1 MKFIFFVESGPAI
14 GLGHIKRSLLLAHEL
29 NNLGAEVTFAADA
42 LDKTGKTLVESA
54 GFQTLTLEKS
64 KFSAEE
70 SIVVDGYNLVIDE
83 IRDYFQNS
91 KFIVLEDY
99 CHRSFTA
106 DIVIDANLSRPE
118 HKLSDCRISAQKWLT
133 GKEYLIVEPK
143 YVMSSNGRNDKTKD
157 EQNQS
162 LFMNLGSGDIDGLSS
177 QILEAYAKYSLDKPM
192 IDLLPGP
199 HFPEARLTEI
209 RNHFGHILGEILSP
223 TFQMEKIYS
232 NYTLAIGAAGT
243 SAYERL
249 ASGIYSLNIIGNE
262 NQVRVGFGLAS
273 AGLALSFDARNDFNH
288 RDFSNLLDRL
298 LKGIKKESQDSK
310 FMPDGRG
317 QKRLAHE
324 IVTFLSN

>member
-1 MKFIFFVESGPAI
+1 MKILFLVGSGEST
-14 GLGHIKRSLLLAHEL
+14 GLGHIRRSLLLAQEL
-29 NNLGAEVTFAADA
+29 RNLGAEVRFTPES
-42 LDKTGKTLVESA
+42 LDRLGQKLVISTGLFLETMDNQE
-54 GFQTLTLEKS
+54 TLTPE
-64 KFSAEE
+64 A
-70 SIVVDGYNLVIDE
+70 IVVDGYNFVVDE
-83 IRDYFQNS
+83 IRAKFAKS
-91 KFIVLEDY
+91 KIIVFEDY
-99 CHRSFTA
+99 CHRSFSS

-118 HKLSDCRISAQKWLT
+118 NKLSDCKISAKKWLT
-133 GKEYLIVEPK
+133 GKEYLIVDPK
-143 YVMSSNGRNDKTKD
+143 YVMSSNGRNDKPKD

-162 LFMNLGSGDIDGLSS
+162 LFMNLGGGDIDGLSS

-209 RNHFGHILGEILSP
+209 RNHFDHILGEILSP

-249 ASGIYSLNIIGNE
+249 ASGIYSLNIVGNE
-262 NQVRVGFGLAS
+262 NQVRVGFGLS
-273 AGLALSFDARNDFNH
+273 SEGLALSFDARNDFNH
-288 RDFSNLLDRL
+288 QNFLNLLESL
-298 LKGIKKESQDSK
+298 LEGFKNESQDSK
-310 FMPDGRG
+310 FVPDGKG

>member
-1 MKFIFFVESGPAI
+1 M
-14 GLGHIKRSLLLAHEL
+14 AHEL
-29 NNLGAEVTFAADA
+29 RHLGAEVNFIAES
-42 LDKTGKTLVESA
+42 LDRLGQKLVISTGLFLETIDNQ
-54 GFQTLTLEKS
+54 GTLTPE
-64 KFSAEE
+64 A
-70 SIVVDGYNLVIDE
+70 IVVDGYNFVIDE
-83 IRDYFQNS
+83 IRAKFAQS
-91 KFIVLEDY
+91 KIIVFEDY
-99 CHRSFTA
+99 CHRSFSA

-118 HKLSDCRISAQKWLT
+118 QKLSDCRISAEKWLI
-133 GKEYLIVEPK
+133 GKECLIVDPK
-143 YVMSSNGRNDKTKD
+143 YVLRSNGRNYKPKD

-162 LFMNLGSGDIDGLSS
+162 LLMNLGGGDIDDLSS
-177 QILEAYAKYSLDKPM
+177 QILEAYAKYTLHKPM

-209 RNHFGHILGEILSP
+209 RNHFDHILGEILSP
-223 TFQMEKIYS
+223 TFQMEEIYS
-232 NYTLAIGAAGT
+232 NYSLAIGAAGT

-273 AGLALSFDARNDFNH
+273 AGLALSFDARNEFNH

-298 LKGIKKESQDSK
+298 LQGIKKESQGSK

-324 IVTFLSN
+324 IATFLSN